1 MKKSVLDFGAFG
13 DGVHDDYI
21 AFQTALDSG
30 ARIITVPQGIYLI
43 SQTLKVQS
51 NTDIIAD
58 RNAKIIMKSVS
69 RRKRNEFL
77 LSNSDTVNGNTNI
90 KITGGIWDGNNTA
103 PENAKPDLFDKEGYS
118 GAMLNFV
125 NVDNLVLKDMVLSNS
140 VTFYARLCKVH
151 HFVIENID
159 FTCDA
164 FGVNQDGLHFGG
176 DVKHG
181 KVKNIRAL
189 SYGQTNDDMI
199 ALNADDSIERVEN
212 LDLCRD
218 TIEDIAFENI
228 YAENCHT
235 IIRMLSVTAEIK
247 NLRFKN
253 IYGGFRCNAINAD
266 AARYCATPLFNDED
280 YPNGVGRIS
289 DIYIENFTCFP
300 VFELPQGFGG
310 TKVLPNTALMVE
322 SGMDNFNIS
331 NFNYICFGDELKR
344 CPAVKAAN
352 LTGERICADNKQ
364 YLLET
369 KKDVV
374 LLDNFKD
381 ISINKCQ

>member
-1 MKKSVLDFGAFG
+1 MRKSVLDFGAFG

-30 ARIITVPQGIYLI
+30 TSVITVPQGIYLI

-58 RNAKIIMKSVS
+58 RNAKIIMKSIS

-77 LSNSDTVNGNTNI
+77 LSNSDTVNGNVNI

-125 NVDNLVLKDMVLSNS
+125 NVDDLVLKNMVLSNS
-140 VTFYARLCKVH
+140 VTFYVRLCRVH
-151 HFVIENID
+151 NFVIENID
-159 FTCDA
+159 FVCDS
-164 FGVNQDGLHFGG
+164 FGANQDGLHFGG

-218 TIEDIAFENI
+218 TIEDITFENI
-228 YAENCHT
+228 YTENCHT

-266 AARYCATPLFNDED
+266 AARYCRTPLFKEEN
-280 YPNGVGRIS
+280 YPNGVGKIS
-289 DIYIENFTCFP
+289 NIYFENFTCFP
-300 VFELPQGFGG
+300 VYKCPHDFGG
-310 TKVLPNTALMVE
+310 TKAVPEIALQLE
-322 SGMDNFNIS
+322 SHMDNFKIF
-331 NFNYICFGDELKR
+331 NFKYICCEDDSKR
-344 CPAVKAAN
+344 CLAVKVTN
-352 LTGERICADNKQ
+352 LIEEKICADNKE
-364 YLLET
+364 YFLES
-369 KKDVV
+369 KDDVIV
-374 LLDNFKD
+374 LDNFKD
-381 ISINKCQ
+381 ISIDKSK